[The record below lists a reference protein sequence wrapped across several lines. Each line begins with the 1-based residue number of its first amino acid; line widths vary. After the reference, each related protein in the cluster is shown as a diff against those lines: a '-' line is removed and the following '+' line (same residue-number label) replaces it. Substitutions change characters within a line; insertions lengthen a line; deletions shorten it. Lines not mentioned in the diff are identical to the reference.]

1 MVDCMI
7 NPKTGR
13 AIKVGGNVNKRIVK
27 SEEVARKRIAKA
39 TEKALKEIA
48 KIPKKRG
55 RPAKPKPSGYN
66 DPMLLKDVTPSTGK
80 KRGRPKGSK
89 NKPKTT
95 AKPAKVK
102 NMIVPKYLL
111 KNS

>member
-13 AIKVGGNVNKRIVK
+13 AIKIGGNVNKRIVK
-27 SEEVARKRIAKA
+27 SEEVAKKRIAKA
-39 TEKALKEIA
+39 AAKAIAEIA
-48 KIPKKRG
+48 KVPKKRG

-66 DPMLLKDVTPSTGK
+66 DPDLVVTNTTTAK

>member
-27 SEEVARKRIAKA
+27 SEEVARKRIVKA
-39 TEKALKEIA
+39 TEKALKELA

-66 DPMLLKDVTPSTGK
+66 DPDLVVTNRATGK

-102 NMIVPKYLL
+102 NMIVPK
-111 KNS
+111 